1 MLRRALLA
9 ISASKR
15 IHQLVVGAP
24 FTRDV
29 VARFVAGDSADDALR
44 VTAALQADGL
54 LVSLD
59 YLGED
64 TVDPEQ
70 AAAVTDEYVRLLGR
84 LGAAGLAGGGRA
96 EVSVKATAVGLDLAE
111 HGEKTATENI
121 TRICAAAS
129 AAGTTVTLDME
140 DHARVD
146 ATLRIAAQVRQEFPD
161 LGCVIQSYL
170 RRSSGDCQ
178 ALAFAGSRVRL
189 CKGAY
194 SAPEGVAFAT
204 RAEIDRSYA
213 RCMRVLLGGEGY
225 PMLATHDPRLVEI
238 AGARA
243 RRRAGRP
250 PASNTRCCTGSGPP
264 SSCGWRAAGR
274 GCGSTCLT
282 ATTGTRTWSGGWR
295 NGRRTSSSSSA
306 RSPRAAEGHRRRG
319 RAGTAGCGQAA
330 GVRRGGG

>member
-1 MLRRALLA
+1 VLRRVLLA
-9 ISASKR
+9 VSASKR
-15 IHQLVVGAP
+15 IRQLLVGAP
-24 FTRDV
+24 VSRDV

-44 VTAALQADGL
+44 VTEALQADGL

-70 AAAVTDEYVRLLGR
+70 ATAVTDEYVRLLGR
-84 LGAAGLAGGGRA
+84 LGAAGLASGGRA

-129 AAGTTVTLDME
+129 VAGTTVTLDME
-140 DHARVD
+140 DHTRVD
-146 ATLRIAAQVRQEFPD
+146 ATLRIVAQVRLEFPD

-170 RRSSGDCQ
+170 RRSPGDCG

-213 RCMRVLLGGEGY
+213 RCIRVLLTGEGY
-225 PMLATHDPRLVEI
+225 PMFATHDPRLVDI
-238 AGARA
+238 ADARA
-243 RRRAGRP
+243 VAAGRP
-250 PASNTRCCTGSGPP
+250 PASFEYQMLYGIRPAEQL
-264 SSCGWRAAGR
+264 RLAG
-274 GCGSTCLT
+274 
-282 ATTGTRTWSGGWR
+282 GG
-295 NGRRTSSSSSA
+295 A
-306 RSPRAAEGHRRRG
+306 RVRVYVPYGNDWYG
-319 RAGTAGCGQAA
+319 YL
-330 GVRRGGG
+330 VRRLAERPANLAFFLRSLVSRS

>member
-15 IHQLVVGAP
+15 IHQLLVGAP

-44 VTAALQADGL
+44 VTQALQADGL
-54 LVSLD
+54 LVTLD

-84 LGAAGLAGGGRA
+84 LGAAGLASGGRA

-146 ATLRIAAQVRQEFPD
+146 ATLRIVAQVRVDFPD

-170 RRSSGDCQ
+170 RRSPEDCEGL
-178 ALAFAGSRVRL
+178 ALAGSRVRL

-194 SAPEGVAFAT
+194 SAPEGTAFAT
-204 RAEIDRSYA
+204 SAEIDRSYA
-213 RCMRVLLGGEGY
+213 RCMRVLLNGAGY
-225 PMLATHDPRLVEI
+225 PMVATHDPRLIDI
-238 AGARA
+238 ADARA
-243 RRRAGRP
+243 V
-250 PASNTRCCTGSGPP
+250 
-264 SSCGWRAAGR
+264 AAGR
-274 GCGSTCLT
+274 SPASFEYQMLYGIRPAEQLRL
-282 ATTGTRTWSGGWR
+282 AGGGAQVRVYVPYGNDWY
-295 NGRRTSSSSSA
+295 A
-306 RSPRAAEGHRRRG
+306 YL
-319 RAGTAGCGQAA
+319 
-330 GVRRGGG
+330 VRRLAERPANLVFFLRSLASRH

>member
-15 IHQLVVGAP
+15 IHQLVVRAP
-24 FTRDV
+24 LTRDV
-29 VARFVAGDSADDALR
+29 VARFVAGDRADDALR

-54 LVSLD
+54 LVTLD

-84 LGAAGLAGGGRA
+84 LGAAGLASGGRA

-129 AAGTTVTLDME
+129 AAGTSVTLDME

-146 ATLRIAAQVRQEFPD
+146 ATLRIVAQVRQEFPD

-170 RRSSGDCQ
+170 RRSAGDCE

-194 SAPEGVAFAT
+194 GAPEGVAFAS

-213 RCMRVLLGGEGY
+213 RCMRVLLAGEGY

-238 AGARA
+238 ADARA
-243 RRRAGRP
+243 V
-250 PASNTRCCTGSGPP
+250 
-264 SSCGWRAAGR
+264 AAGR
-274 GCGSTCLT
+274 SPASFEHQMLYGIRPAEQLRL
-282 ATTGTRTWSGGWR
+282 AGG
-295 NGRRTSSSSSA
+295 GA
-306 RSPRAAEGHRRRG
+306 RMRVYVPYGNDWYAYL
-319 RAGTAGCGQAA
+319 
-330 GVRRGGG
+330 VRRLAERPANLVFFLRSLASRR